1 MLLGDPIVAESAM
14 MKVGMI
20 HYLGTC
26 VQHHTI
32 FLPEINNN
40 LNEKGG
46 DTAGLSLLYT
56 VTGQL
61 KKLKK
66 LARLLSIKGEASQEY
81 RSGCWIT

>member
-1 MLLGDPIVAESAM
+1 MLLGDPTVAESAM

-20 HYLGTC
+20 HYLGSCYFFYQKST
-26 VQHHTI
+26 
-32 FLPEINNN
+32 NDN
-40 LNEKGG
+40 LNVKGG